1 MNLGMILIWLAF
13 VCGAGATICSIRYYT
28 ASDHRARALSKKLEL
43 LCTASITASVI
54 ILLIH
59 LLSVNA
65 SYEYVFSHS
74 STDLSWFYRISAFWA
89 GQEGSLLLW
98 TWSILVMLLLLRYT
112 GYTKQLAETRIM
124 DLTTIVSMAIAS
136 VFLILLVI
144 DNPFS
149 AFRVLPSGAIE
160 PTNWNP
166 FAALYNVP
174 YGQGMNPL
182 LRNPWMAVHPP
193 VLFLGYAAFTFPF
206 AAAIGNLITK
216 DERWTLIA
224 RDWMRI
230 AWLFLTLGIGLG
242 GFWAY
247 EVLGWGAWYWTWDPV
262 ETSSLI
268 PWITSTAYLHAQTR
282 AKHGE
287 YGFLAPLLAVA
298 SFILVIFATFVT
310 RSGIWASVHSWQDF
324 TTEGLV
330 IAIFLVLLTLCSV
343 FLLGR
348 RYLEDENAPRESEEE
363 LS

>member
-1 MNLGMILIWLAF
+1 MILIWIAF
-13 VCGAGATICSIRYYT
+13 LLGWGATFASIHHYSS
-28 ASDHRARALSKKLEL
+28 SDKRSKMISGKLEL
-43 LCTASITASVI
+43 LCTATITLSA
-54 ILLIH
+54 LLLVIH
-59 LLSVNA
+59 LVNVNA
-65 SYEYVFSHS
+65 SYEYVYHHS
-74 STDLSWFYRISAFWA
+74 SSDLSWSYRISAFWA

-98 TWSILVMLLLLRYT
+98 TWAILVMMLFIRYT
-112 GYTKQLAETRIM
+112 GNSRELAETRMM
-124 DLTTIVSMAIAS
+124 DITTMVSIAIVS
-136 VFLILLVI
+136 VFLTLLVI

-149 AFRVLPSGAIE
+149 AFRILPSGAVE

-166 FAALYNVP
+166 FAPLFDVP

-193 VLFLGYAAFTFPF
+193 VLFLGYAAFTIPF
-206 AAAIGNLITK
+206 AAAISNLITN
-216 DERWTLIA
+216 DDRWTLVA

-268 PWITSTAYLHAQTR
+268 PWITATAYLHARTR

-287 YGFLAPLLAVA
+287 YAFLAPLLAVI

-324 TTEGLV
+324 TSEGMV
-330 IAIFLVLLTLCSV
+330 IAIFLVLLIAMST

-348 RYLEDENAPRESEEE
+348 RYLEDEKEDNGAS
-363 LS
+363 S